1 MWMNRTPEKHPE
13 IAKEVPIMRNK
24 RIAALLMALVLMLTA
39 LPMAGLAEGTDK
51 VKLYYYGW
59 TDEESYMTA
68 LINLFNEQ
76 NADIE
81 VIPSFVNHD
90 DHNQKVVVMVSGN
103 ADNFDLVSVDSLA
116 NVINLS
122 NLGGLLPLKERIDA
136 SGIDMSAYGPIIKET
151 VYNDEYYGLPYRSSL
166 YSLYYNKDLFD
177 KKGLPYPEKIT
188 WDEYLELSRQL
199 TYEENGVQFWGGFI
213 PDWLSCPLAVYQK
226 NSNLLDDDMTALTD
240 WMTILNTAINVD
252 KSHMT
257 FQQQTAE
264 SIDWLKFFCTGTTGM
279 LLNGEWT
286 ISMFKDYVA
295 QGIDVPN
302 WDVTYLPCYDT
313 NGDVVSAG
321 GLSTFIAVGANTK
334 YPEEAFRFV
343 QFMASEEASVYLASQ
358 GVLPAYS
365 SDAVKASF
373 AEAAGVAGASTLLS
387 TTISLEAPNVSG
399 YSALSAAYQE
409 EKQLYITEQESL
421 EEFTQ
426 NMIDRREEI
435 LSDY

>member
-1 MWMNRTPEKHPE
+1 MWMNRTPEQHPE

-177 KKGLPYPEKIT
+177 KKSLPYPEKIT
-188 WDEYLELSRQL
+188 WDEYL
-199 TYEENGVQFWGGFI
+199 
-213 PDWLSCPLAVYQK
+213 
-226 NSNLLDDDMTALTD
+226 
-240 WMTILNTAINVD
+240 
-252 KSHMT
+252 
-257 FQQQTAE
+257 
-264 SIDWLKFFCTGTTGM
+264 
-279 LLNGEWT
+279 
-286 ISMFKDYVA
+286 
-295 QGIDVPN
+295 
-302 WDVTYLPCYDT
+302 
-313 NGDVVSAG
+313 
-321 GLSTFIAVGANTK
+321 
-334 YPEEAFRFV
+334 
-343 QFMASEEASVYLASQ
+343 
-358 GVLPAYS
+358 
-365 SDAVKASF
+365 
-373 AEAAGVAGASTLLS
+373 
-387 TTISLEAPNVSG
+387 
-399 YSALSAAYQE
+399 
-409 EKQLYITEQESL
+409 
-421 EEFTQ
+421 
-426 NMIDRREEI
+426 
-435 LSDY
+435 

>member
-1 MWMNRTPEKHPE
+1 
-13 IAKEVPIMRNK
+13 MRNK

-103 ADNFDLVSVDSLA
+103 ADNFDLVSVDNLA
-116 NVINLS
+116 NVINLA
-122 NLGGLLPLKERIDA
+122 NLGGLMPLKDRIDA
-136 SGIDMSAYGPIIKET
+136 FGIDMSAYGPIIKET
-151 VYNDEYYGLPYRSSL
+151 VYNDEYYALPYRSSL

-177 KKGLPYPEKIT
+177 KKSLPYPEKIT

-199 TYEENGVQFWGGFI
+199 TYEEDGVQYWGGFI
-213 PDWLSCPLAVYQK
+213 PDWLSCPLSMYQK

-286 ISMFKDYVA
+286 ISMFKDYEA

-313 NGDVVSAG
+313 NSDVVSAG

-343 QFMASEEASVYLASQ
+343 QFMASEAASVYLAAQ

-421 EEFTQ
+421 EEFIQ
-426 NMIDRREEI
+426 NVTDRREEI

>member
-1 MWMNRTPEKHPE
+1 M
-13 IAKEVPIMRNK
+13 MRNK
-24 RIAALLMALVLMLTA
+24 RIAALVMALVLMLTA

-177 KKGLPYPEKIT
+177 KKSLPYPEKIT